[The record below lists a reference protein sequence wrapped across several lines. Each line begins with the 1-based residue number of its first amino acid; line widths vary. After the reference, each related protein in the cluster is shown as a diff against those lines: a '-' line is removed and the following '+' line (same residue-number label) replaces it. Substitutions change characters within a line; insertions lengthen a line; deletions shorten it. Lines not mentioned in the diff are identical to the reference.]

1 MDPIWTIYIIC
12 EYVYTGS
19 TCSEVQRTWYTYVLQ
34 TGSNN
39 RIRIKR
45 SCGTPCA
52 TGRNLV
58 AALQLPALAQATSC
72 CWKQVSLLLQSE
84 QSTKQTKFIFYTHGS
99 SDPFGIYCHHFFIRL
114 CSHMFVRR
122 SHVVSF
128 MFSGRHDS
136 DITQN
141 SGPILG
147 MGTKT
152 WVRT

>member
-52 TGRNLV
+52 TGRHLW
-58 AALQLPALAQATSC
+58 LQHCNCLP
-72 CWKQVSLLLQSE
+72 WRK
-84 QSTKQTKFIFYTHGS
+84 
-99 SDPFGIYCHHFFIRL
+99 PR
-114 CSHMFVRR
+114 
-122 SHVVSF
+122 HVVESKSRYYCKANNQPNKQSSF
-128 MFSGRHDS
+128 STHMA
-136 DITQN
+136 
-141 SGPILG
+141 
-147 MGTKT
+147 
-152 WVRT
+152 VRTHSEYIAIISLSDYVAICLLGARMLFLLCFLEGMTLT